1 MKKIIVLVLIAF
13 ALTLT
18 GCRLEESNKG
28 NDFTNLPQKE
38 KETDSKKQ
46 ANNFIDPAS
55 TESVTTDT
63 LKNSVKKQLTDSI
76 KEQQETDSVKE
87 QTTDSVKEQVTDI
100 NNENITDD
108 WFVGFIGNKKIYAKF
123 DISEDRISGVYHD
136 GYKTNIEL
144 KGYFNSIT
152 AIKGFRT
159 FELWEETDDRG
170 DIIGIFR
177 TDDYIQGCWIK
188 DDVIYPMHL
197 TREGTDITPPQK
209 PSSDAIKYEGT
220 WTGKSS
226 GFFTGSKANV
236 KALFDDLIY
245 YELSAFNGANSG
257 LLNSFAFIENNV
269 AKTVYENDINI
280 GEKED
285 IVFEFSVENDLLHL
299 NSNDYSFFCGMG
311 VFFDSHYV
319 KGEIE
324 IKMPTA
330 LDVGIVDTKE
340 QDELFKKLVGD
351 RYDDFIT
358 YTSTVFY
365 SKLIWNDKEV
375 KAGEAY
381 LRGYSGK
388 CFYIISDE
396 HIYAAINEN
405 KNVYYYTNDKNYADN
420 IPEPMVDWVN
430 ERLYIWMED
439 DNGGKIFYN
448 YKDL

>member
-1 MKKIIVLVLIAF
+1 
-13 ALTLT
+13 
-18 GCRLEESNKG
+18 
-28 NDFTNLPQKE
+28 
-38 KETDSKKQ
+38 
-46 ANNFIDPAS
+46 
-55 TESVTTDT
+55 
-63 LKNSVKKQLTDSI
+63 
-76 KEQQETDSVKE
+76 
-87 QTTDSVKEQVTDI
+87 
-100 NNENITDD
+100 
-108 WFVGFIGNKKIYAKF
+108 
-123 DISEDRISGVYHD
+123 
-136 GYKTNIEL
+136 
-144 KGYFNSIT
+144 
-152 AIKGFRT
+152 
-159 FELWEETDDRG
+159 
-170 DIIGIFR
+170 
-177 TDDYIQGCWIK
+177 
-188 DDVIYPMHL
+188 
-197 TREGTDITPPQK
+197 
-209 PSSDAIKYEGT
+209 
-220 WTGKSS
+220 
-226 GFFTGSKANV
+226 
-236 KALFDDLIY
+236 
-245 YELSAFNGANSG
+245 
-257 LLNSFAFIENNV
+257 LNSFAFIENNV